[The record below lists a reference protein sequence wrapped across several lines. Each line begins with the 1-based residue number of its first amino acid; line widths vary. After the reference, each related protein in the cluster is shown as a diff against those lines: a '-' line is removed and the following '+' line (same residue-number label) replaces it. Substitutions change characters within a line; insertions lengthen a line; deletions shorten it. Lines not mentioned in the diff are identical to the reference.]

1 MPAND
6 LRELIAWLKANPDK
20 ASLGTNGP
28 GSAAHLAGL
37 LFQKETGT
45 RFGFVPFRGRK
56 SSRFH
61 IAFIDHAFVRF
72 LLAFDAILLFA
83 TVFWKRSDDLIFAV
97 RPTMEKAT
105 AERYVL
111 SGKKF

>member
-1 MPAND
+1 VAVGPAAP
-6 LRELIAWLKANPDK
+6 EFSTW
-20 ASLGTNGP
+20 
-28 GSAAHLAGL
+28 
-37 LFQKETGT
+37 
-45 RFGFVPFRGRK
+45 RK

-97 RPTMEKAT
+97 RPPMEKAT
-105 AERYVL
+105 AETYVL
-111 SGKKF
+111 SGKKFGCHVNSD